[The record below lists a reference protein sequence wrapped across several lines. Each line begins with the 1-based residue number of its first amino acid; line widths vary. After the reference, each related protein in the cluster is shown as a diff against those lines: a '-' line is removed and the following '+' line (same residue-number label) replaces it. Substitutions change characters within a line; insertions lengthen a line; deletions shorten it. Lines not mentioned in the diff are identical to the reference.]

1 MYLFLHAIIFVN
13 VHLFTMTENQE
24 QTSGGARARVPTEKG
39 LEYQITV
46 AENKLKGSMSTW
58 RRDASRLSVLISDE
72 SNILSLRQ
80 QRDLIQNAFE
90 NLCTDFKHISD
101 LKSDINLEASK
112 FESIEEEHQRL
123 MQEVSASIREI
134 ERQAQSELGSSKSKM
149 SGRSNTSRASEA
161 AARRAVLKAEL
172 KYIDLESKSQ
182 ADLMK
187 IKKMKEIEMAEA
199 EYQTLQGFKVE
210 DQSDFNLTTIP
221 KLPKHEFVKSY
232 ISSQSDSKPNC
243 APIQNAHNSPV
254 SIQQTQQ
261 TTPIIS
267 DTPNTCTLHANS
279 SALPFQEE
287 PMISQS
293 YIPSSVHFD
302 LNPNAPTF
310 TSFKSAS
317 ENRPT
322 TTTTFSQPYQYTV
335 NNSTCNL
342 SPPVPQQ

>member
-1 MYLFLHAIIFVN
+1 
-13 VHLFTMTENQE
+13 MTENQE

-123 MQEVSASIREI
+123 MQQVSASIREI

-187 IKKMKEIEMAEA
+187 IKKNER
-199 EYQTLQGFKVE
+199 
-210 DQSDFNLTTIP
+210 N
-221 KLPKHEFVKSY
+221 
-232 ISSQSDSKPNC
+232 
-243 APIQNAHNSPV
+243 
-254 SIQQTQQ
+254 
-261 TTPIIS
+261 
-267 DTPNTCTLHANS
+267 
-279 SALPFQEE
+279 
-287 PMISQS
+287 
-293 YIPSSVHFD
+293 
-302 LNPNAPTF
+302 
-310 TSFKSAS
+310 
-317 ENRPT
+317 
-322 TTTTFSQPYQYTV
+322 
-335 NNSTCNL
+335 
-342 SPPVPQQ
+342 